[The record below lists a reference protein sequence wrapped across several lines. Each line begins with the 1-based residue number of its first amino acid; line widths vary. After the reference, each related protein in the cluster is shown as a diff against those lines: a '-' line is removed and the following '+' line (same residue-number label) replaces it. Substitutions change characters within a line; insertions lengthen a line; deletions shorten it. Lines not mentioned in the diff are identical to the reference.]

1 MIPGYTKEMLTR
13 AKQLRRTM
21 TDAEK
26 KLWAALRDRRL
37 SGYKFRKQQPIGPYI
52 VDFVCQEEALII
64 EADGSQH
71 FENDYDERRDAF
83 LQSAGYRVLRFWN
96 NDILS
101 NMRGVADAILL
112 ALSTP
117 HPSAASRL
125 PPSPSRGEGFDG
137 DTHV

>member
-1 MIPGYTKEMLTR
+1 MVPGYTKETLTR
-13 AKQLRRTM
+13 AKELRRTM

-37 SGYKFRKQQPIGPYI
+37 SGHKFRKQQPIGPYI
-52 VDFVCQEEALII
+52 VDFVCQEHGLIV

-71 FENDYDERRDAF
+71 FDNDYDVRRDTF
-83 LQSAGYRVLRFWN
+83 LESTGYRVLRFWN
-96 NDILS
+96 NDILN

-112 ALSTP
+112 TLSAP

-125 PPSPSRGEGFDG
+125 PPSPSRGEGLFAQ
-137 DTHV
+137 